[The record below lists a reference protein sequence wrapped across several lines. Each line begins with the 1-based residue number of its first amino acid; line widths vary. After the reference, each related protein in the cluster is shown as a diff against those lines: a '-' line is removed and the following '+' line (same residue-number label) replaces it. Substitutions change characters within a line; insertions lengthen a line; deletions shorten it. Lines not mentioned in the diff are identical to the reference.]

1 MRRTPTILDVLA
13 VATALV
19 LSVGLAGCGG
29 SSAKGAAPSSV
40 PKTTSAPAAGGGGGG
55 GGKVDPC
62 GLLSDA
68 DVTAVIGAHKAGA
81 TGLLA
86 GGLYGDDSCVWKST
100 TTVSAIGEADSV
112 EAAVLTGTTA
122 SEARAQD
129 ADQADPLPAFG
140 HNARYDQSYGR
151 LWFDCGSGEFCNV
164 RVNTTEDST
173 HSGDTR
179 QGAAEKLGREIL
191 GKV

>member
-1 MRRTPTILDVLA
+1 MRRTPTIVDVL
-13 VATALV
+13 VVTTALA
-19 LSVGLAGCGG
+19 LSAGLAGCGG
-29 SSAKGAAPSSV
+29 SSSKGAAAPSA
-40 PKTTSAPAAGGGGGG
+40 PKATSAPATGG

-62 GLLSDA
+62 GLLSDS
-68 DVTAVIGAHKAGA
+68 DVTAVIGAHKPGA

-86 GGLYGDDSCVWKST
+86 GGLYGDDSCVWQST

-112 EAAVLTGTTA
+112 EVAVLTGTTA

-129 ADQADPLPAFG
+129 ADQADPLPSFG

-151 LWFDCGSGEFCNV
+151 LWFDCGSNELCHV
-164 RVNTTEDST
+164 RVNTTHDST

-179 QGAAEKLGREIL
+179 QGAR
-191 GKV
+191 